1 MLGETDWYLREV
13 KLSTFFGCFI
23 FLTCPKEG
31 HAYAMAGGLGG
42 ATDFKINCKYVWQF
56 IYAIADAEL
65 LVVSCVMLIANG
77 IVFWNSHFSF
87 I

>member
-1 MLGETDWYLREV
+1 
-13 KLSTFFGCFI
+13 
-23 FLTCPKEG
+23 
-31 HAYAMAGGLGG
+31 MAGGLGG